1 MENEHNWI
9 TSEEVHQY
17 VQRYSIPETEVLQAL
32 NKETH
37 ESVKGA
43 QMLSGAH
50 QGAILTMLSK
60 LINPRNVLE
69 LGTYTGYSAICL
81 AEGLQADGK
90 VHTIDID
97 ERLNPMRIQYWEAAG
112 FQAKIIQHIGPAL
125 EVVPA
130 LEDTFDLVFLDA
142 DKGNYINYFDLLM
155 DVLPVGAVILAD
167 NVMFHGDVLKPE
179 EEQSKAAKHIQA
191 FNDHV
196 QASDRVATV
205 MLPVRDGISI
215 IRKIK

>member
-1 MENEHNWI
+1 MEHNWI
-9 TSEEVHQY
+9 TSEEVHEY
-17 VQRYSIPETEVLQAL
+17 VSRYSIAETEVLKAL
-32 NKETH
+32 NKETN

-50 QGAILTMLSK
+50 QGAVLTMLSK
-60 LINPRNVLE
+60 LIRPRNILE

-81 AEGLQADGK
+81 AEGLQEGGK

-97 ERLNPMRIQYWEAAG
+97 ERLNEMRLQYWEAAG
-112 FQAKIIQHIGPAL
+112 LQSKIILHIAPAL
-125 EVVPA
+125 EMIPA
-130 LEDTFDLVFLDA
+130 LDAEFDLVFLDA

-155 DVLPVGAVILAD
+155 DILPVGGVILAD

-179 EEQSKAAKHIQA
+179 EEQSKAARHIQL

-196 QASDRVATV
+196 QASDRVETV
-205 MLPVRDGISI
+205 MLPIRDGISI

>member
-1 MENEHNWI
+1 MEHNWI

-17 VQRYSIPETEVLQAL
+17 VLHYSIAETEVLKAL
-32 NKETH
+32 NKETN

-50 QGAILTMLSK
+50 QGAILSMLSK
-60 LINPRNVLE
+60 LIKPRNVLE

-81 AEGLQADGK
+81 ADGLPEEGK

-97 ERLNPMRIQYWEAAG
+97 DRLNEMRLQYWHAAG
-112 FQAKIIQHIGPAL
+112 LQAKIILHIAPAL
-125 EVVPA
+125 DVIPT
-130 LEDTFDLVFLDA
+130 LEAEFDLVFLDA

-155 DVLPVGAVILAD
+155 DTLPVGAVILAD

-196 QASDRVATV
+196 QASDRVENV
-205 MLPVRDGISI
+205 MLPIRDGISI

>member
-1 MENEHNWI
+1 MEHNWI

-17 VQRYSIPETEVLQAL
+17 VSRYSIAETEVLKAL
-32 NKETH
+32 NKETN
-37 ESVKGA
+37 ETVKGA

-50 QGAILTMLSK
+50 QGAVLTMLSK
-60 LINPRNVLE
+60 LIRPRNILE

-81 AEGLQADGK
+81 AEGLQEGGK

-97 ERLNPMRIQYWEAAG
+97 ERLNEMRLQYWEAAG
-112 FQAKIIQHIGPAL
+112 LQANIILHIGPAL
-125 EVVPA
+125 EVIPA
-130 LEDTFDLVFLDA
+130 LDAEFDLVFLDA
-142 DKGNYINYFDLLM
+142 DKGNYISYFDLLM
-155 DVLPVGAVILAD
+155 DILPLGAVILAD

-179 EEQSKAAKHIQA
+179 AGQSKAARHIQL

-196 QASDRVATV
+196 RASDRVETV
-205 MLPVRDGISI
+205 MLPIRDGISI

>member
-1 MENEHNWI
+1 MEHNWI

-17 VQRYSIPETEVLQAL
+17 VSQYSIAETKVLKAL

-50 QGAILTMLSK
+50 QGAVLTMLSK
-60 LINPRNVLE
+60 LIRPRNILE

-81 AEGLQADGK
+81 AEGLQEGGK

-97 ERLNPMRIQYWEAAG
+97 ERLNEMRLQYWEAAG
-112 FQAKIIQHIGPAL
+112 LQAKIILHIAPAL
-125 EVVPA
+125 EMIPA
-130 LEDTFDLVFLDA
+130 LDTEFDLVFLDA

-155 DVLPVGAVILAD
+155 DILPVGAVILAD

-179 EEQSKAAKHIQA
+179 AEQSKAARHIQL

-196 QASDRVATV
+196 QACERVETV
-205 MLPVRDGISI
+205 MLPIRDGISI